1 MLSVISMLFLCGALS
16 EVVPG
21 CGATCYVFPVKP
33 LQVPSERRVPV
44 TLLLQNCDRWTK
56 QKKPHDMWSSQKHK
70 NIDALGSG
78 AARTGACILAFF
90 QVVASSQISPHSE
103 TSRQTVAFRAA
114 KIVKKSYLQA
124 ACKNHVN
131 I

>member
-1 MLSVISMLFLCGALS
+1 
-16 EVVPG
+16 
-21 CGATCYVFPVKP
+21 
-33 LQVPSERRVPV
+33 
-44 TLLLQNCDRWTK
+44 
-56 QKKPHDMWSSQKHK
+56 MWSSQKHK

-103 TSRQTVAFRAA
+103 TSRQAVAFRAA
-114 KIVKKSYLQA
+114 KIVKKSYMQTSR
-124 ACKNHVN
+124 KNRMN